1 MGRESDDEYLMAGLG
16 AVETWPE
23 ALAKV
28 FERGLGENRRN
39 SGCPPTDARGAKH
52 RAHWPRD
59 YNPDVWSADR
69 RRVPL
74 DWAAN
79 PSKAIGAGA
88 SAVVMASS
96 RDIEE
101 LKKEFIV
108 DEGTYE
114 AGRLKEDLTRLLK
127 FCRIT
132 SKGSVMITEA
142 RLTDKKRVGLVIVAR
157 YIGSHLD
164 KKIAEVV
171 SGEEIANYTKIDKEG
186 VNARVK
192 EVVDEGYATREAK
205 GRYKANPGRI
215 ADFLNDILSK

>member
-1 MGRESDDEYLMAGLG
+1 
-16 AVETWPE
+16 
-23 ALAKV
+23 
-28 FERGLGENRRN
+28 
-39 SGCPPTDARGAKH
+39 
-52 RAHWPRD
+52 
-59 YNPDVWSADR
+59 
-69 RRVPL
+69 
-74 DWAAN
+74 
-79 PSKAIGAGA
+79 
-88 SAVVMASS
+88 MASS

-164 KKIAEVV
+164 KKIAEEV
-171 SGEEIANYTKIDKEG
+171 SGE
-186 VNARVK
+186 
-192 EVVDEGYATREAK
+192 
-205 GRYKANPGRI
+205 
-215 ADFLNDILSK
+215 